1 MFWGESE
8 MTSVI
13 AEWPASSGHLD
24 KLFEAKSKA
33 LGAMKNAP
41 RTSKSHFGKYAD
53 LATVIDTIRKP
64 LADNGLD
71 VIQCFV
77 PYDENYVMLV
87 TTLGHSSGQFIRSF
101 LPIKASLQPQQ
112 LAATATYLKRVELA
126 AIVGCAAEDEDDG
139 DTAQRAAIA
148 SAITDEPKI
157 EKALIANIRAAKDEV
172 AVQSVLGR
180 VERGV
185 EGGQLSAAAAER
197 VRLVAADCVAKFAKP
212 SAKKEQREPVAAS

>member
-1 MFWGESE
+1 

-13 AEWPASSGHLD
+13 AEWPASSEHLD

-53 LATVIDTIRKP
+53 LATVLDTIRKP

-77 PYDENYVMLV
+77 PYDEQYVMLV

-101 LPIKASLQPQQ
+101 LPIKSSLEPQK

-126 AIVGCAAEDEDDG
+126 AIVGCAAEDDDDG
-139 DTAQRAAIA
+139 ETAQRAAVA
-148 SAITDEPKI
+148 AAITDEPKI

-172 AVQSVLGR
+172 GVQGVLSR

-212 SAKKEQREPVAAS
+212 AARKEQREPVAAS

>member
-53 LATVIDTIRKP
+53 LATVLDTIRKP

-77 PYDENYVMLV
+77 PYDEQHVMLV

-101 LPIKASLQPQQ
+101 LPIKSSLQPQQ

-139 DTAQRAAIA
+139 ETAQRVAVAA
-148 SAITDEPKI
+148 AITDEPKI

-172 AVQSVLGR
+172 GVQGVLGR

-212 SAKKEQREPVAAS
+212 AAKKEQREPVAAS

>member
-1 MFWGESE
+1 

-53 LATVIDTIRKP
+53 LATVLDTIRKP

-77 PYDENYVMLV
+77 PYDEQYVMLV

-101 LPIKASLQPQQ
+101 LPIKSSLEPQK

-126 AIVGCAAEDEDDG
+126 AIVGCAAEDDDDG
-139 DTAQRAAIA
+139 ETAQRAAVA
-148 SAITDEPKI
+148 AAITDEPKI

-172 AVQSVLGR
+172 GVQGVLSR
-180 VERGV
+180 AERGV
-185 EGGQLSAAAAER
+185 EGGALSAAAAER

-212 SAKKEQREPVAAS
+212 AAKKEQREPVAAS